1 MSTIYQDY
9 RPNSFSEILGQNH
22 IKITLQNEIITNNLG
37 HAYLFCGPRAVGKT
51 TTARIL
57 AKAVNCS
64 KRKEGEFEPCNTCS
78 NCLSIKKGN
87 NFDVLEIDAASNTG
101 VDNVRENIISFSRI
115 MPSNGKYKV
124 FIVDE
129 VHMLSNQAF
138 NALLKI
144 MEEPPTYV
152 IFILC
157 TTEIQ
162 KVPGTIISRCERF
175 DFKKISSAEIVDKL
189 TAIVSQEKISVDKDV
204 LEAIAKNSSG
214 YMRDAESLLG
224 QVIAVGGK
232 VIKKEQAE
240 LILPANNDKEAILL
254 LNHISLKDTIKAFTL
269 INDLADK
276 GVNLKNFNNDL
287 IGILRHLMIEKFS
300 PGLGDTLGLD
310 LGEDLEKE
318 ISSLAK
324 EIENNEVLIFLKKF
338 MEISNSFSNQ
348 NIVQLPLE
356 IAVAEL
362 CLGYNNSSVNTAHN
376 IQAVN
381 TKNETTEKVLIKKE
395 LDTISTNKD
404 TIKSIDIS
412 LKSEEVEKVEKNKV
426 INEDSNCLEIK
437 NMSAEEVYAK
447 WPEFLVKIKNQNHS
461 LSFVLQSCRP
471 KSIEN
476 NSLCLSFKYKFHQNR
491 INETDIRLIVRTV
504 LQEVYGKNLDFNTI
518 IDEDLSIV
526 ESTVESSADIPLASD
541 QELVPEA
548 PTSTDSKGEKS
559 SSLGSL
565 LNVFGGEVI
574 N

>member
-9 RPNSFSEILGQNH
+9 RPNNFSEVLGQNH
-22 IKITLQNEIITNNLG
+22 IKITLQNEIMTNNLS
-37 HAYLFCGPRAVGKT
+37 HAYLFCGPRAIGKT

-57 AKAVNCS
+57 AKAVNCT
-64 KRKEGEFEPCNTCS
+64 KRKDGEFEPCNKCD

-115 MPSNGKYKV
+115 VPSNGKYKV

-175 DFKKISSAEIVDKL
+175 DFKKISSVEIVAKL
-189 TAIVSQEKISVDKDV
+189 TAIVSKEKVSVDKDV

-224 QVIAVGGK
+224 QVLAVGGK
-232 VIKKEQAE
+232 IIKKEQAE
-240 LILPANNDKEAILL
+240 LILPASNDKEAIIL
-254 LNHISLKDTIKAFTL
+254 LNSLLKKDTIKAFSL
-269 INDLADK
+269 INDLADR
-276 GVNLKNFNNDL
+276 GINLKNFNNDL

-300 PGLGDTLGLD
+300 PGLGDSLGLD

-318 ISSLAK
+318 IAKLAK
-324 EIENNEVLIFLKKF
+324 EISSEEVLIFLKKF
-338 MEISNSFSNQ
+338 LEISNSFSSQ

-362 CLGYNNSSVNTAHN
+362 CLGLDTNILQSSNNLEVKKDDLENRLN
-376 IQAVN
+376 
-381 TKNETTEKVLIKKE
+381 KKE
-395 LDTISTNKD
+395 ANPLKISPDTNKNTVD
-404 TIKSIDIS
+404 LS
-412 LKSEEVEKVEKNKV
+412 LVNPVAKTGASM
-426 INEDSNCLEIK
+426 LEIK
-437 NMSAEEVYAK
+437 NMSAEEVYTK
-447 WPEFLVKIKNQNHS
+447 WPEFLVKIKNHNHS

-471 KSIEN
+471 KGIEN

-491 INETDIRLIVRTV
+491 INETDIKLIVRSV
-504 LQEVYGKNLDFNTI
+504 LQEVYGNNLDFNTV
-518 IDEDLSIV
+518 IDENLNISEIV
-526 ESTVESSADIPLASD
+526 VTNCQELNTSLKEETKPNSSASS
-541 QELVPEA
+541 ELEGNK
-548 PTSTDSKGEKS
+548 D

-565 LNVFGGEVI
+565 LNVFGGEI
-574 N
+574 IS